1 MNVNNLRRYR
11 GDYGIISQPFSS
23 LLNMNVNDLT
33 RYCGYYG
40 IILRSDSSS
49 SLDSELLMFV
59 IVELFFL
66 FTYLFIIGV
75 CELILLQLTWKCTA
89 DVFCACV
96 HACACVCERIYSRE
110 YGSEARSRPPSKDSH
125 GV

>member
-11 GDYGIISQPFSS
+11 GDYGIISHPFSS

-33 RYCGYYG
+33 RYCGDYG

-66 FTYLFIIGV
+66 LPIYL
-75 CELILLQLTWKCTA
+75 LLEF
-89 DVFCACV
+89 VN
-96 HACACVCERIYSRE
+96 
-110 YGSEARSRPPSKDSH
+110 
-125 GV
+125 